1 MRRSPGAS
9 SVGFSFTP
17 FRARGRPLF
26 VTGRFLVAMAGNVAA
41 GQDDGMSSPRP
52 WTVLP
57 HGPVEPLAEG
67 LWTVEGDLPYAGLKR
82 RMTIVRLPE
91 GGLAFHN
98 AIPLREADLAL
109 VERHGRPAL
118 LLVPNGNHRLDVHA
132 WKERFPRLTVLCPAA
147 ARERVATAV
156 RVDGTFEEH
165 AALRA
170 HDALA
175 AIPLDGS
182 KSGEAAI
189 RVRTGTEVSLLFG
202 DTVFNVPH
210 QPGIAGLLLRLVGS
224 SGGARVTRIGRLL
237 TVRDPRALA
246 AHLERLA
253 ATPGLARLVPSHGDV
268 VRHGAPETLRAVAR
282 RLAAS

>member
-1 MRRSPGAS
+1 
-9 SVGFSFTP
+9 
-17 FRARGRPLF
+17 
-26 VTGRFLVAMAGNVAA
+26 MAGNVAA
-41 GQDDGMSSPRP
+41 RQDGGMPSPRP

-67 LWTVEGDLPYAGLKR
+67 LWTVEGALPYAGLKR

-98 AIPLREADLAL
+98 AVPLREADMAML
-109 VERHGRPAL
+109 ERKGRPAL
-118 LLVPNGNHRLDVHA
+118 LLIPNGMHRLDVHA
-132 WKERFPRLTVLCPAA
+132 WKERFPQVTVLCPAA
-147 ARERVATAV
+147 ARERVAKAV
-156 RVDGTFEEH
+156 RVDGTFEEL
-165 AALRA
+165 AAEGWQKT
-170 HDALA
+170 LA

-182 KSGEAAI
+182 KTGEAAI
-189 RVRTGTEVSLLFG
+189 QVRTGSEVSLLFG

-210 QPGIAGLLLRLVGS
+210 QPGLAGLLLRAVGS
-224 SGGARVTRIGRLL
+224 SGGARVTRIGRLF

-268 VRHGAPETLRAVAR
+268 VAHGAPETLRAVAR
-282 RLAAS
+282 RLLAA